1 MPYDTKPCP
10 YRRLVG
16 IEKRVP
22 SAVPGLLA
30 EGLLAR
36 MLRELRE
43 LCDQTLL
50 LYTKPVGSEKRVPSA
65 VLGLLAEG
73 LLARMLRELREL
85 CDQTLFL

>member
-1 MPYDTKPCP
+1 MTGSYERKLCS

-36 MLRELRE
+36 VLRE
-43 LCDQTLL
+43 
-50 LYTKPVGSEKRVPSA
+50 
-65 VLGLLAEG
+65 
-73 LLARMLRELREL
+73 
-85 CDQTLFL
+85 

>member
-1 MPYDTKPCP
+1 MEVGWVSKLCS

-36 MLRELRE
+36 MLRE
-43 LCDQTLL
+43 
-50 LYTKPVGSEKRVPSA
+50 
-65 VLGLLAEG
+65 
-73 LLARMLRELREL
+73 
-85 CDQTLFL
+85 